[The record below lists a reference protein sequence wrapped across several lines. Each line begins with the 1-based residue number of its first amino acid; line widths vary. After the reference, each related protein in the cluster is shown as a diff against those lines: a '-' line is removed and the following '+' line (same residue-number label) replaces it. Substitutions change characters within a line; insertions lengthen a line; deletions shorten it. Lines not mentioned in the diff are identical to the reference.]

1 MDAEITEL
9 VEKLRGRT
17 EKIGLYVEQVA
28 VASPTMVDPEVAA
41 KLEADESLK
50 DMLSS
55 GEVSL
60 ILFASFRPG
69 DVAFSDR
76 VINEARYRQ
85 EREFD
90 TIVPTTKELKYDRI
104 MDKIKDSD
112 DDDDP
117 LAFLDEEL

>member
-1 MDAEITEL
+1 MDSEISDL
-9 VEKLRGRT
+9 IEKLRGRT

-28 VASPTMVDPEVAA
+28 VASPTLVDPEVAA
-41 KLEADESLK
+41 KLEADASLK
-50 DMLSS
+50 DMLAS

-60 ILFASFRPG
+60 VLFASFRPG

-76 VINEARYRQ
+76 VINEERYRE

-90 TIVPTTKELKYDRI
+90 TIVPTSKELRYDRI
-104 MDKIKDSD
+104 VDKIANT

-117 LAFLDEEL
+117 LSFLDEEF